1 MKTPERVDM
10 RTKIRDRI
18 VSLPET
24 ILRIGV
30 REDTLPDAES
40 NIVRLNLLLVFGLS
54 IGIINLVISV
64 SNQLMFSAMVNLA
77 GCISL
82 LTSYFLNKDGRN
94 APAKV
99 LGIIAINLY
108 LLGISYV
115 EGLRS
120 GQYLFFFPLVIVIMQ
135 LTSFRSH
142 RREFLGTWTP
152 LLFSAG
158 LMCILVPFEN
168 TELQHMTQFI
178 YTTSYSSH
186 LLISLVL
193 TALFAYL
200 IFMSLETR
208 GNRNLEEKNFSE
220 TIYETSLEAVIIV
233 KTDDLMITN
242 CNLRALDIFKYGSKQ
257 DLVCK
262 PVQAVLGSELLDIL
276 KKTTENMNSKAMPWY
291 GNLDLYDHENGI
303 FCGFVNLVP
312 YTYREASFCKI
323 SILDNTETRLAE
335 FEILQAKERA
345 EKAAMVK
352 ARFLSNMS
360 HELRTPLNGIIGT
373 TNILLQEEYLEAQRE
388 SLDVLRHSSEHM
400 LQLVNDIL
408 DLSKL
413 EAGKMDLEERPFNLK
428 VFMQRVAAPFI
439 RSAKNNIRFI
449 LHVDKELDI
458 DIISDQ
464 TRLQQVLNN
473 LISNAN
479 KFTPEGTITI
489 SAKMEQRSSQLVS
502 ITFSV
507 SDTGIG
513 ILPARQLHI
522 FDSFTQADA
531 ETTRKYGGTGLGLP
545 ISRHIVEKMGGEL
558 DVDSYPGMGSRFF
571 FTLRLRFNSTKA
583 FVNEIT
589 LKQLTELDGIR
600 ILLVEDNPMNMMVAT
615 RFLRKWKIQVD
626 EACNGLEA
634 LELYGNNTY
643 NLMLVDLEM
652 PEMDG
657 ASFVGHVRKFGDAI
671 PIIAFTAAIYEN
683 MLEDLKQKGFSDF
696 ITKPFR
702 PEDLHR
708 RILQFTAMSPLQ
720 QAKYG

>member
-1 MKTPERVDM
+1 MEKN
-10 RTKIRDRI
+10 
-18 VSLPET
+18 
-24 ILRIGV
+24 IL
-30 REDTLPDAES
+30 
-40 NIVRLNLLLVFGLS
+40 RLNLFLTFCLS
-54 IGIINLVISV
+54 IGIINLTISV
-64 SNQLMFSAMVNLA
+64 SNQLMVSSMVNLA
-77 GCISL
+77 GCITL
-82 LTSYFLNKDGRN
+82 LTSYFLNKDGKHT
-94 APAKV
+94 PAKV
-99 LGIIAINLY
+99 LGIISINLY

-120 GQYLFFFPLVIVIMQ
+120 GQYLFFFPLVLALIFVINLRTRVDELL
-135 LTSFRSH
+135 LTGVLTLATTAFIFILSPYQNTALQDMTQILYMR
-142 RREFLGTWTP
+142 
-152 LLFSAG
+152 LFSTN
-158 LMCILVPFEN
+158 LTLS
-168 TELQHMTQFI
+168 LLL
-178 YTTSYSSH
+178 TTIFS
-186 LLISLVL
+186 
-193 TALFAYL
+193 YL
-200 IFMSLETR
+200 ILRTIEAR
-208 GNRNLEEKNFSE
+208 GNRILEEKNFAE
-220 TIYETSLEAVIIV
+220 TIYETSLEAVITV
-233 KTDDLMITN
+233 RSDDLMITN
-242 CNLRALDIFKYGSKQ
+242 CNRRALDIFKYGNKH
-257 DLVCK
+257 DLICK
-262 PVQAVLGSELLDIL
+262 PVQVVLGEELLELLKDITDSGVT
-276 KKTTENMNSKAMPWY
+276 KGSPWY
-291 GNLDLYDHENGI
+291 GNMDFNDSDNGI
-303 FCGFVNLVP
+303 FYGFVNIVP
-312 YTYREASFCKI
+312 FAHLDEHFCKI
-323 SILDNTETRLAE
+323 SILDITETRLAE

-373 TNILLQEEYLEAQRE
+373 TNILLQEEYLDTQRE
-388 SLDVLRHSSEHM
+388 SLDVLKHASEHM

-413 EAGKMDLEERPFNLK
+413 EAGKMELEEKPFNLK
-428 VFMQRVAAPFI
+428 EFMQRVAAPFI
-439 RSAKNNIRFI
+439 RSANPNINFV
-449 LHVDKELDI
+449 LDVDQHLDI

-489 SAKMEQRSSQLVS
+489 SAKMEQRNSQLVS
-502 ITFSV
+502 ITFAV

-513 ILPARQLHI
+513 ILPARQQQI
-522 FDSFTQADA
+522 FDSFTQVDA
-531 ETTRKYGGTGLGLP
+531 ATTRKYGGTGLGLS

-657 ASFVGHVRKFGDAI
+657 ASFVGHVRKSDDVI
-671 PIIAFTAAIYEN
+671 PVIAFTAAVYDN
-683 MLEDLKQKGFSDF
+683 MQEDLKQKGFSDF

-702 PEDLHR
+702 PEDLHK
-708 RILQFTAMSPLQ
+708 RILQLTAWSPQL
-720 QAKYG
+720 QAKCG